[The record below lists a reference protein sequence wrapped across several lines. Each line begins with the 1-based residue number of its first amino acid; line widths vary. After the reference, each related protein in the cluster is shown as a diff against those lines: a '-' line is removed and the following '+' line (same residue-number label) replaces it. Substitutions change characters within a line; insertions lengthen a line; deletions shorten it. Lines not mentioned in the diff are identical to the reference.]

1 MCARIPL
8 FGDARIDDSRGHGD
22 WWENAERTAGYD
34 FSIVSRTP
42 RLSYRTPFD
51 TRKALGTH
59 VRRLT
64 LVLFTFLVA
73 LPLGDVRAQIIRQP
87 PGARFRDPVNWA
99 SAGFGLQQ
107 GWTVFDG
114 STGTRWDL
122 GDSQSYFLGVEH
134 AVAGGV
140 TVGVRA
146 STASTS
152 LRYTLRGTGL
162 VSDADARVSQALGVV
177 HITSGRPLHSVIEL
191 GAGATF
197 YSGFKA
203 RGTGAALAP
212 NGTDTDFTFV
222 LGYGIGYAF
231 SRTFQLD
238 VVQDLA
244 TSLHQKSGLQ
254 AGDDSSARISITRF
268 VARVAVGG

>member
-1 MCARIPL
+1 
-8 FGDARIDDSRGHGD
+8 
-22 WWENAERTAGYD
+22 
-34 FSIVSRTP
+34 
-42 RLSYRTPFD
+42 
-51 TRKALGTH
+51 
-59 VRRLT
+59 VRRLI
-64 LVLFTFLVA
+64 LVLLTFLVV
-73 LPLGDVRAQIIRQP
+73 LPLGEARAQIIRQP
-87 PGARFRDPVNWA
+87 SGPRQFEPRNWA
-99 SAGFGLQQ
+99 SAGIGLQQ

-114 STGTRWDL
+114 ATDSRWDI
-122 GDSQSYFLGVEH
+122 GDTQTYFLGAEH
-134 AVAGGV
+134 VVTGGV
-140 TVGVRA
+140 TAGVRA
-146 STASTS
+146 STASAS
-152 LRYTLRGTGL
+152 LRYLNRATNL
-162 VSDADARVSQALGVV
+162 VTDADARVSQALGVV

-203 RGTGAALAP
+203 RGTGARLAP
-212 NGTDTDFTFV
+212 NSTDTDFTFV

>member
-1 MCARIPL
+1 
-8 FGDARIDDSRGHGD
+8 
-22 WWENAERTAGYD
+22 
-34 FSIVSRTP
+34 
-42 RLSYRTPFD
+42 
-51 TRKALGTH
+51 
-59 VRRLT
+59 
-64 LVLFTFLVA
+64 VLLTFLVA

-87 PGARFRDPVNWA
+87 GPRLREPQNWA

-114 STGTRWDL
+114 STGTRWDI
-122 GDSQSYFLGVEH
+122 GDSQTYFVGVEH

-152 LRYTLRGTGL
+152 LRYLSRATAIAT
-162 VSDADARVSQALGVV
+162 DADARVSQALGVV
-177 HITSGRPLHSVIEL
+177 HITSGRQLHSVIEL

-197 YSGFKA
+197 YSGLKQ
-203 RGTGAALAP
+203 RGTGAALQP
-212 NGTDTDFTFV
+212 RGTDADFTFV

-244 TSLHQKSGLQ
+244 TSLHQKTGLE
-254 AGDDSSARISITRF
+254 AGDDSSARISVTRL
-268 VARVAVGG
+268 VARVALGG